1 MAALLENRAAIVTGA
16 GSGIGRA
23 IADTFL
29 RHGAT
34 VVINDVQPATAE
46 RARAESPHPERC
58 IAVAGDVTEPETV
71 DLLVR
76 RCLDELGRLDI
87 LVNNAGI
94 SPGGMVKTQGFDDW
108 QRAFDVNV
116 EAPFFLAQRALP
128 ALSESPAGRIINVA
142 SEIAFH
148 GMMYQAAYAA
158 SKAALNA
165 FTKSLTRAVSHRG
178 ITANSICPGV
188 IPETNLVKGFT
199 EDRPE
204 YEGILKFYQQTC
216 PLQRS
221 GRAVDIANVAVMI
234 ASDLGSYLNGQ
245 LITVNGGTL

>member
-1 MAALLENRAAIVTGA
+1 MKLLAGRAAIVTGA

-23 IADTFL
+23 IADRFL
-29 RHGAT
+29 EHGAD
-34 VVINDVQPATAE
+34 VVINDVREDVTE
-46 RARAESPHPERC
+46 RARAGMSHPERC
-58 IAVAGDVTEPETV
+58 IVAAGDVTHPDAV
-71 DLLVR
+71 DWVVG
-76 RCLDELGRLDI
+76 RCLDYFGRLDV

-94 SPGGMVKTQGFDDW
+94 SPGGLVKTQPFDEW
-108 QRAFDVNV
+108 QSAFDVNV
-116 EAPFFLAQRALP
+116 EAPFFLAQKALRP
-128 ALSESPAGRIINVA
+128 LVASPAGRIINVA

-165 FTKSLTRAVSHRG
+165 LTKCLTRAVSRHG
-178 ITANSICPGV
+178 ITVNSICPGV

-204 YEGILKFYQQTC
+204 YTGILEFYQNTC
-216 PLQRS
+216 PLRRS
-221 GRAVDIANVAVMI
+221 GLAVDVANVAVMI

-245 LITVNGGTL
+245 LITVNGGTF

>member
-1 MAALLENRAAIVTGA
+1 MSLLGGRTAIVTGS

-23 IADTFL
+23 IADVFL
-29 RHGAT
+29 RSGAN
-34 VVINDVQPATAE
+34 VVLNDVEADVAE
-46 RARAESPHPERC
+46 RARAQMSHPERC
-58 IAVAGDVTEPETV
+58 AAVAGDITRPATIDAIIACCVE
-71 DLLVR
+71 R
-76 RCLDELGRLDI
+76 FRGLDI

-94 SPGGMVKTQGFDDW
+94 SPGGLVKTQEVDEWRG
-108 QRAFDVNV
+108 AFDVNV
-116 EAPFFLAQRALP
+116 EAPFFLAQAALP
-128 ALSESPAGRIINVA
+128 LMQKSSTGRIINIA

-165 FTKSLTRAVSHRG
+165 LTKCLARAVGRHG

-204 YEGILKFYQQTC
+204 YAGILNFYQQTC
-216 PLQRS
+216 PLRRS
-221 GRAVDIANVAVMI
+221 GRAIDVANVAVMV
-234 ASDLGSYLNGQ
+234 ASDFGSYLNGQ
-245 LITVNGGTL
+245 LITVNGGTF

>member
-1 MAALLENRAAIVTGA
+1 MNLLEGRAAIVTGS

-29 RHGAT
+29 RYGAK
-34 VVINDVQPATAE
+34 VVLNDVHQAVAE
-46 RARAESPHPERC
+46 RARSQMSHPEHC
-58 IAVAGDVTEPETV
+58 IVVAGDITEPAVV
-71 DLLVR
+71 DSIVG
-76 RCLDELGRLDI
+76 RCRDQFGQLDI

-94 SPGGMVKTQGFDDW
+94 SPGGLVKTHSMDEW

-116 EAPFFLAQRALP
+116 EAPFFLAQAALP
-128 ALSESPAGRIINVA
+128 LLMTSRAGRIINIA

-158 SKAALNA
+158 SKAAVNA
-165 FTKSLTRAVSHRG
+165 LTKCLTRAVSRYG

-204 YEGILKFYQQTC
+204 YAGILKFYQDTC

-221 GRAVDIANVAVMI
+221 GLAVDIANVAVMV

-245 LITVNGGTL
+245 LVTVNGGTF

>member
-1 MAALLENRAAIVTGA
+1 MSLLDGRVAIVTGS

-29 RHGAT
+29 RHGAK
-34 VVINDVQPATAE
+34 VVINDVKLAVAE
-46 RARAESPHPERC
+46 RALAQMPHPERC
-58 IAVAGDVTEPETV
+58 IVAAGDITQPAVV
-71 DLLVR
+71 DSIVGQ
-76 RCLDELGRLDI
+76 CVDELGRLDI

-94 SPGGMVKTQGFDDW
+94 SPGGLVKTQPMDEW
-108 QRAFDVNV
+108 QSAFDVNV
-116 EAPFFLAQRALP
+116 EAPFFLAQAALP
-128 ALSESPAGRIINVA
+128 ALVASPSGRIINIA

-158 SKAALNA
+158 SKAAVNA
-165 FTKSLTRAVSHRG
+165 LTKCLTRAVSRHG

-204 YEGILKFYQQTC
+204 YAGILKFYQDTC

-221 GRAVDIANVAVMI
+221 GLAVDIANVAVMV

-245 LITVNGGTL
+245 LITVNGGTF